1 MQIFLFI
8 LGLLLFTSLVIV
20 HEWGHFF
27 VARRNGVKVEE
38 FGLGLPP
45 RAWGKKLKSGMMV
58 SLNWLPIGGFVKLK
72 GENDSDTRPGS
83 FGAAPLST
91 KTKIILA
98 GVIMNL
104 IAGVLLLTVLAWVG
118 MPRLITKETVGQ
130 DQFTVASDTRVVHQ
144 DLIAS
149 YVQPDSPA
157 EKIGLAPRDI
167 ILEVK
172 SGDDARQIKSAP
184 QLKAA
189 TQDFAGQTVQLTY
202 KHNNNQTTTKKVTLR
217 SAAEVEA
224 SLNTDNPKG
233 NLGVSP
239 TELQIRRS
247 TWSAPV
253 VALGFTEQ
261 LFELTLKGLGNAFS
275 GLGSL
280 IAGAVTGNDQARAN
294 GSSRATEQIGGPVAI
309 GAILWGSGT
318 LGILFV
324 LMIIAIISL
333 TLALINALPIPALD
347 GGRLSLILFSRL
359 ILRRPLSRSVE
370 ERIVGASMA
379 LILGLLVLITIVDVR
394 RFL

>member
-8 LGLLLFTSLVIV
+8 LGLILFTGLVII
-20 HEWGHFF
+20 HEWGHYFM
-27 VARRNGVKVEE
+27 ARRSGVKVEE

-45 RAWGKKLKSGMMV
+45 RAWGRKLRSGMMI

-72 GENDSDTRPGS
+72 GESDSDKRPGS
-83 FGAAPLST
+83 FGAASLSA

-98 GVIMNL
+98 GVVMNL
-104 IAGVLLLTVLAWVG
+104 ITGVLLLAVLALIG

-130 DQFTVASDTRVVHQ
+130 DQFTVASDTKVIHQ
-144 DLIAS
+144 DLIAG
-149 YVQPDSPA
+149 YIQPGSPA

-167 ILEVK
+167 ILQINNGSE
-172 SGDDARQIKSAP
+172 SRQIKSAP
-184 QLKAA
+184 QLKSA

-202 KHNNNQTTTKKVTLR
+202 KHNNQLITRELTLR
-217 SAAEVEA
+217 TAAEVEA
-224 SLNTDNPKG
+224 SLNSDNPKG

-253 VALGFTEQ
+253 VALGFTKQ

-275 GLGSL
+275 GLGSI
-280 IAGAVTGNDQARAN
+280 IAGAVTGNEQARSN
-294 GSSRATEQIGGPVAI
+294 GSTRATEQIGGPVAI

-333 TLALINALPIPALD
+333 TLALINALPVPALD

-359 ILRRPLSRSVE
+359 LLRRPLSRTVE

-379 LILGLLVLITIVDVR
+379 LIIGLLILITIVDVK

>member
-8 LGLLLFTSLVIV
+8 LGLLLFTGLVII

-27 VARRNGVKVEE
+27 MARRNGVKVEE

-45 RAWGKKLKSGMMV
+45 RARGRRLKSGMMV

-72 GENDSDTRPGS
+72 GENDSDARPGS
-83 FGAAPLST
+83 FGAARLST

-98 GVIMNL
+98 GVVMNL

-130 DQFTVASDTRVVHQ
+130 DQFTVTSDTRVIHQ

-149 YVQPDSPA
+149 YIQPDSPA
-157 EKIGLAPRDI
+157 EKVGLAPRDI
-167 ILEVK
+167 IQEVK
-172 SGDDARQIKSAP
+172 SGDDVRQIKSAP

-202 KHNNNQTTTKKVTLR
+202 KRINQTMTRDVTLR
-217 SAAEVEA
+217 STAEVEA

-280 IAGAVTGNDQARAN
+280 IAGAATGNDQARAN
-294 GSSRATEQIGGPVAI
+294 GSARATEQIGGPVAI

-347 GGRLSLILFSRL
+347 GGRLTLILFSRL
-359 ILRRPLSRSVE
+359 LLRRPLSKTVE

>member
-8 LGLLLFTSLVIV
+8 LGLILFTGLIIV
-20 HEWGHFF
+20 HEWGHLF
-27 VARRNGVKVEE
+27 VARRNGVKAEE

-45 RAWGKKLKSGMMV
+45 RAWGRKLKSGMII

-72 GENDSDTRPGS
+72 GESDSDKRSGS
-83 FGAAPLST
+83 FGAASLSA

-98 GVIMNL
+98 GVVMNL
-104 IAGVLLLTVLAWVG
+104 IVGVLLLTILAWAG

-130 DQFTVASDTRVVHQ
+130 DQFTVASDTKVIHQ

-149 YVQPDSPA
+149 YIQPDSPA
-157 EKIGLAPRDI
+157 EKIGLAPRDT
-167 ILEVK
+167 ILQLK
-172 SGDDARQIKSAP
+172 SGDDTRQIKSASR
-184 QLKAA
+184 LKSA

-202 KHNNNQTTTKKVTLR
+202 EHNNQTITRDVTLR

-224 SLNTDNPKG
+224 SLNSDNPKG

-253 VALGFTEQ
+253 VALGFTKQ
-261 LFELTLKGLGNAFS
+261 LFELTLKGLGSAFS
-275 GLGSL
+275 GLGSI
-280 IAGAVTGNDQARAN
+280 IAGAVTGNEQARAN
-294 GSSRATEQIGGPVAI
+294 GSARATEQIGGPVAI

-359 ILRRPLSRSVE
+359 LLRRPLSRNVE

-379 LILGLLVLITIVDVR
+379 LIIGLLILITIVDVR

>member
-1 MQIFLFI
+1 M
-8 LGLLLFTSLVIV
+8 
-20 HEWGHFF
+20 
-27 VARRNGVKVEE
+27 
-38 FGLGLPP
+38 
-45 RAWGKKLKSGMMV
+45 
-58 SLNWLPIGGFVKLK
+58 
-72 GENDSDTRPGS
+72 
-83 FGAAPLST
+83 
-91 KTKIILA
+91 
-98 GVIMNL
+98 
-104 IAGVLLLTVLAWVG
+104 
-118 MPRLITKETVGQ
+118 
-130 DQFTVASDTRVVHQ
+130 
-144 DLIAS
+144 
-149 YVQPDSPA
+149 
-157 EKIGLAPRDI
+157 APRDI
-167 ILEVK
+167 ILQVK
-172 SGDDARQIKSAP
+172 SGDDVRQIKSAP

-189 TQDFAGQTVQLTY
+189 TQDFAGQTVVLTY
-202 KHNNNQTTTKKVTLR
+202 KHNNNQTITKKVTLR

-224 SLNTDNPKG
+224 SLDTDNPKG

-280 IAGAVTGNDQARAN
+280 IAGAVTGNEQARAN
-294 GSSRATEQIGGPVAI
+294 GSARATEQIGGPVAI

-347 GGRLSLILFSRL
+347 GGRLTLILFSRL
-359 ILRRPLSRSVE
+359 LLRRPLSRSVE

-379 LILGLLVLITIVDVR
+379 LILGLLVLITIVDVK

>member
-8 LGLLLFTSLVIV
+8 LSLLLFTGLIIV

-27 VARRNGVKVEE
+27 IARRNGVKVEE

-72 GENDSDTRPGS
+72 GENDSDTRRGS

-104 IAGVLLLTVLAWVG
+104 IAGVLLLTILAWVG

-130 DQFTVASDTRVVHQ
+130 DQFTVASDTRVIHQ

-167 ILEVK
+167 ILQVK
-172 SGDDARQIKSAP
+172 SGDDVRQIKSAP

-189 TQDFAGQTVQLTY
+189 TQDFAGQTVVLTY
-202 KHNNNQTTTKKVTLR
+202 KHNNNQTITKKVTLR

-224 SLNTDNPKG
+224 SLDTDNPKG

-280 IAGAVTGNDQARAN
+280 IAGAVTGNEQARTN
-294 GSSRATEQIGGPVAI
+294 GSARATEQIGGPVAI

-347 GGRLSLILFSRL
+347 GGRLTLILFSRL
-359 ILRRPLSRSVE
+359 LLRRPLSRSVE

-379 LILGLLVLITIVDVR
+379 LILGLLVLITIVDVK

>member
-8 LGLLLFTSLVIV
+8 LGLLLFTGLVIV
-20 HEWGHFF
+20 HEWGHYFM
-27 VARRNGVKVEE
+27 ARRNGVKLEE

-45 RAWGKKLKSGMMV
+45 RAWGKKLKSGMMI

-98 GVIMNL
+98 GVVMNL

-130 DQFTVASDTRVVHQ
+130 DQFTVASDTRVIHQ

-149 YVQPDSPA
+149 FIQPDSPA

-172 SGDDARQIKSAP
+172 SSDDARQIKSAP

-202 KHNNNQTTTKKVTLR
+202 KHNNQTTTKEVTLR

-224 SLNTDNPKG
+224 SLDTDDPKG

-253 VALGFTEQ
+253 VAFGFTKQ

-275 GLGSL
+275 GLGSV
-280 IAGAVTGNDQARAN
+280 IAGVATGNDQARGN
-294 GSSRATEQIGGPVAI
+294 GSARATEQIGGPVAI

-359 ILRRPLSRSVE
+359 LLRRPLSRRVE